1 MSNVDGVDSSC
12 GTTDSTRDRGSK
24 RRRLNANNQMLEVKL
39 NDMASTIMKNL
50 GITMK
55 HLIARAVD
63 DIKVSLCDIGNH
75 IADHDILCHRVMSTL
90 FWTKTAKALGPST
103 KMSSLAVI

>member
-12 GTTDSTRDRGSK
+12 ATSDSTPHSGSK

-39 NDMASTIMKNL
+39 DEMASTIMKNL

-63 DIKVSLCDIGNH
+63 DIKVRICDIANH
-75 IADHDILCHRVMSTL
+75 VADQEMFS
-90 FWTKTAKALGPST
+90 
-103 KMSSLAVI
+103 